1 MNEKEKEIFR
11 SFHYRLVTSLRAE
24 EIAPLLYAKGVISEA
39 RQRKLFSQDNIPN
52 ANKMALLLPTVSKR
66 CSMSVFLDCL
76 HEAGFPFLSQNMQKQ
91 LQISYMCS
99 DVKRQHICNTSFTEA
114 FAEKV
119 KVKIHNAEAR
129 NIALDIQ
136 HWINRLLNAIHREDE
151 QRSLS
156 QLHQQADCC
165 FILLDSIA
173 VIQRTHSP
181 PHNLWK
187 SNVYHEMES
196 LISKTTNPIVSRI
209 RHHARYGVAL
219 YLGDQDQ
226 KAMEYLEAAMND
238 AKAFLFSGRD
248 IGNCMFALVNYRL
261 KRLANTNSHTEKIK
275 TLNLI
280 EESLH
285 FFENED
291 GDIRQNWRLIYLD
304 KKASCLL
311 ALEPTGRY
319 IRNIEISKE
328 DLKSAREC
336 LCEMD
341 KQIEIMDKRRK
352 IHFYHARAR
361 LAEEESKFCIA
372 EGYLKEAYKL
382 CVDGG
387 YFSELQIVKEKLNGN
402 NVLNDNTDFTMD
414 GIEECSN
421 PSQAFEERPCSK
433 IEMTDSLTRNIV
445 TTCISDISRKLNI
458 ERSSVK
464 RKLSESE

>member
-1 MNEKEKEIFR
+1 MNEKEIEIFR

-91 LQISYMCS
+91 LQISVMCS

-181 PHNLWK
+181 PHHLWK
-187 SNVYHEMES
+187 SKVYHEMES

-285 FFENED
+285 FFENEVE
-291 GDIRQNWRLIYLD
+291 DIRQNWRLIYLD
-304 KKASCLL
+304 KKISCLL
-311 ALEPTGRY
+311 ELEPIGYSRTDPKL
-319 IRNIEISKE
+319 SKE
-328 DLKSAREC
+328 DLEIAREC

-341 KQIEIMDKRRK
+341 KQIDKMDKRRK
-352 IHFYHARAR
+352 IHFYLARAR
-361 LAEEESKFCIA
+361 LAEEESNAFIA

-382 CVDGG
+382 CFDGG
-387 YFSELQIVKEKLNGN
+387 YFSELQIVKNKLNE
-402 NVLNDNTDFTMD
+402 NVPIIHKSDSEMN
-414 GIEECSN
+414 IVEESGDPEVTFN
-421 PSQAFEERPCSK
+421 EGPCSGLR
-433 IEMTDSLTRNIV
+433 MTTNHSNTRLKRVFLTYLEN
-445 TTCISDISRKLNI
+445 
-458 ERSSVK
+458 
-464 RKLSESE
+464 